1 MENLNDPLQEKNDK
15 ISVKDQSTDS
25 KTDNKYVDNKS
36 MDNKPVELYKL
47 DRTNTNISI
56 QLLEYI
62 KKISPEEKYKFL
74 KYYQNIVRDYVL
86 KVDVGSKGL
95 LVAHTMG
102 MGKSMVAAAVAMDMI
117 DAGYEI
123 IVLTTKSLHEN
134 MRKGIRKYIKLRTE
148 HDKYYKLGTLS
159 DKDLDEWINRNYSF
173 VSMNASNMLK
183 QMSAAARSL
192 EEKEMDKKFKSV
204 SDLGTLDGKV
214 LIVDEAHNLFR
225 AITNGSKNALG
236 LYNVIMFS
244 KRVKLIFL
252 TGTPIASDPFELVPC
267 FNMLARRD
275 GKPVLPEDWKTFH
288 KLYVNPS
295 TGHIINKEK
304 FQNRIFGLLSYVNHK
319 SIIQTGGPTVE
330 FPEELKP
337 VIKFVNM
344 SRHQY
349 VLYTLAREK
358 EKDEGKM
365 RAKYRGDMSNTPL
378 LQKPRSDTSSSY
390 RVRSRQ
396 LSNYAPP
403 SEFSDYILGKASKR
417 KSLIAVDENNK
428 IENDNKIENKNDNEI
443 DNKIENKNDNEIKVI
458 TEVSPMRSVSIL
470 DKIKSSDVYS
480 PKLAAILESIEK
492 HGKTL
497 GIVYSQFTGVGG
509 LGILQRYLE
518 NNGYKLY
525 NGQSTSELNQQTNCW
540 LTIESEEK
548 RGGLGTVQLY
558 PSVLSKRYKKEKIV
572 ETSSVTATKW
582 KKYIKDIRKNVSK
595 VEAIDKQSKIYTKK
609 SYEKKKLPH
618 VGGKAEVKDNKKDNI
633 IDNKKLVKVS
643 LPSKIFAVVYGE
655 IKPDERVRIQNIF
668 NGDDNKHG
676 EIMSLILLSS
686 TGAEGLDLKNVR
698 HVHIMEPYWNYS
710 RLDQVKHR
718 AIRND
723 SHIGLPK
730 NERNVS
736 TYIYLSI
743 RPDDTKELVLDK
755 LRLLPRGQESKR
767 VSAAITNSEI
777 SDDGEIPSVGIVSS
791 GPVPVKDPNAVPLPV
806 PLQQDNTDEGAVTTD
821 IKLFRESVKNHISIE
836 SFARAYQEVSIECE
850 YNAESRGEKGKC
862 RVCQP
867 NNRKLYGDDPE
878 TDVKGTDRCSPIEEK
893 MVKAKKI
900 KINGET
906 YYWIENS
913 SALYGFKVYEHD
925 KSINGYRELSES
937 SGIYQQMQEELKKS
951 NMK

>member
-1 MENLNDPLQEKNDK
+1 MENLNDDPKQKN
-15 ISVKDQSTDS
+15 
-25 KTDNKYVDNKS
+25 DNKS
-36 MDNKPVELYKL
+36 TDNQPMDNKNLDNQTADNKSVDSKSAVKL
-47 DRTNTNISI
+47 DRTNTNFPV
-56 QLLEYI
+56 QLLEYM

-86 KVDVGSKGL
+86 NVDVGSKGL

-102 MGKSMVAAAVAMDMI
+102 MGKSMVASAVAMDMI

-134 MRKGIRKYIKLRTE
+134 MRKGIKKYIKLRTE
-148 HDKYYKLGTLS
+148 NDKYYKLGTLS

-236 LYNVIMFS
+236 LYNVIMSS

-365 RAKYRGDMSNTPL
+365 RARYRGDMSNTPL

-417 KSLIAVDENNK
+417 KAILADDKEMNEEKDNK
-428 IENDNKIENKNDNEI
+428 IDDKKDSEKDNKIE
-443 DNKIENKNDNEIKVI
+443 VI
-458 TEVSPMRSVSIL
+458 SEVSPVKTVNIL
-470 DKIKSSDVYS
+470 DKIKSADVYS

-518 NNGYKLY
+518 NNGYTLY
-525 NGQSTSELNQQTNCW
+525 NGQSSAELNQQANGW
-540 LTIESEEK
+540 LTIETEEK
-548 RGGLGTVQLY
+548 RGGHDTVQLY
-558 PSVLSKRYKKEKIV
+558 PSLLSKRYKKEKIV
-572 ETSSVTATKW
+572 ETSSVAATRW

-595 VEAIDKQSKIYTKK
+595 VESVNKQTKVYTKK
-609 SYEKKKLPH
+609 SYEKQNKMIH
-618 VGGKAEVKDNKKDNI
+618 VGGDVSVGGAKDNKKD
-633 IDNKKLVKVS
+633 DKKLVKPSRAS
-643 LPSKIFAVVYGE
+643 LPSKVFAVVYGE
-655 IKPDERVRIQNIF
+655 IKPEERVRIQNIF

-710 RLDQVKHR
+710 RLDQVKYR

-777 SDDGEIPSVGIVSS
+777 SDDGDIPSVGIVTS
-791 GPVPVKDPNAVPLPV
+791 GPVPVKDPNAVPLPI
-806 PLQQDNTDEGAVTTD
+806 PLRKDETDDGPLTTD
-821 IKLFRESVKNHISIE
+821 IKLFKESVKNHVSIE
-836 SFARAYQEVSIECE
+836 SFAKAYQEVSIECE

-878 TDVKGTDRCSPIEEK
+878 TDVKGTDRCSPMEEK
-893 MVKAKKI
+893 TVKAKKI
-900 KINGET
+900 KVNGET
-906 YYWIENS
+906 YYWIENAA
-913 SALYGFKVYEHD
+913 ALYGFKVYEHD
-925 KSINGYRELSES
+925 KSINGYREVSES
-937 SGIYQQMQEELKKS
+937 SSIYPQMQEELKKS
-951 NMK
+951 NIK